1 MTQTLLEL
9 LDSLPARQ
17 RLEAWWNAPVGSL
30 DAHGLPS
37 SALPVFAA
45 WLARRARRPLLALV
59 PDPEGS
65 FQEAGAWFRD
75 DVRTV
80 VFPAVET
87 LPFDRLAPDEETVRR
102 RLEAIDAL
110 GAGEPVVCFTSWTAI
125 TRPTLAPEA
134 LQRWG
139 FTLQPGQTYAVDDL
153 LRRLTTLGYRR
164 EALVQGRGEF
174 SVRGGILDCFP
185 PDRRRPLRSEFF
197 GDELESL
204 REFEVE
210 SQGSVGDVAAARILP
225 AAEIMLTPE
234 AVAGADEAL
243 RKIDFSRTLPEVR
256 DQWLTDIERVR
267 SGAYFDGI
275 EGFQAYLD
283 PSQPTLLD
291 HLPAGTLI
299 LAIDARRS
307 LAQAEQREKEL
318 AELVAVE
325 VDRGELPKGLRTG
338 LVSIATLGR
347 AAQAWRTIDVA
358 RGGGEPGSI
367 DLGFEAVDAY
377 AGRIDAFSDRVRSDA
392 REKSRVL
399 IVTQQEPRLREL
411 LEDRDVYPAGGVF
424 VWSQTPVA
432 PGVGVL

>member
-9 LDSLPARQ
+9 LDGLPARD
-17 RLEAWWNAPVGSL
+17 RLEAWWNAPIGSL

-37 SALPVFAA
+37 SALPVFAV
-45 WLARRARRPLLALV
+45 WLARRARRPVLALV

-102 RLEAIDAL
+102 RLEAIHAL
-110 GAGEPVVCFTSWTAI
+110 GAGEPVVCFTSWAAM

-134 LQRWG
+134 LRRWG
-139 FTLQPGQTYAVDDL
+139 FPLTPGQSYAVDDL
-153 LRRLTTLGYRR
+153 VRRLTTLGYRR

-174 SVRGGILDCFP
+174 SQRGGILDCFP

-210 SQGSVGDVAAARILP
+210 SQGSVGDIASARILP

-234 AVAGADEAL
+234 AVAGSDGATRE
-243 RKIDFSRTLPEVR
+243 IDFSRTPPEGR
-256 DQWLTDIERVR
+256 DQGLTDIERVR

-283 PSQPTLLD
+283 PAQPALLD
-291 HLPAGTLI
+291 HLPADTLI
-299 LAIDARRS
+299 LAVDARRS

-325 VDRGELPKGLRTG
+325 VARGELSQGFGTG
-338 LVSIATLGR
+338 LWSI
-347 AAQAWRTIDVA
+347 
-358 RGGGEPGSI
+358 P
-367 DLGFEAVDAY
+367 
-377 AGRIDAFSDRVRSDA
+377 
-392 REKSRVL
+392 
-399 IVTQQEPRLREL
+399 
-411 LEDRDVYPAGGVF
+411 
-424 VWSQTPVA
+424 
-432 PGVGVL
+432 